1 MTVIIFSLVSMNLSV
16 YACDVKMLTSEMN
29 EGL

>member
-1 MTVIIFSLVSMNLSV
+1 MTVIIFSLVSMSV